1 MSQSDDMIKQ
11 RISRFRKEIDAADEE
26 IVRLLNKRAL
36 AAMKI
41 GQIKKEV
48 NWPIYVP
55 TREEQVIAHV
65 KTVNQGPLSDEA
77 IGRLFERIIDESRRQ
92 ERESNS

>member
-77 IGRLFERIIDESRRQ
+77 TGRLFERIIDESRRQ